1 MRGSSTGSTWAT
13 QPVPAPRRASD
24 GSGASA
30 DRSAGQS
37 GAPGAPEMLGRY
49 TLRQQLGAGGMGV
62 VHLATDAGGRA
73 VALKELP
80 AHIAGEPSARARL
93 RREFTSL
100 QRVHHPRV
108 APVLDADL
116 DGPRPYIVTRYIPG
130 RSLEQRVVESGP
142 LGREQLGRLALGLAE
157 ALDAIHGA
165 GVVHR
170 DLKPTN
176 VLMLDDDPVVIDFG
190 ISQAADD
197 MRLTR
202 VGVVMGTP
210 GFLAPEVL
218 DGAAA
223 TPDVDWW
230 AWAATLTYAA
240 TGRPPFGRGPLD
252 AVLGRVHRGEPDLS
266 GVDPALAALL
276 AAALSP
282 APSRRPSPERLTAG
296 VRDWL
301 AGRAVVAP
309 TEQVPR
315 VSQEQAPTEYVPVHR
330 PAAVAPP
337 TQVQPKLSTRVM
349 PAVMREGGSRAD
361 AAAAAAREPRVA
373 YASFG
378 AAPAQ
383 APQPV
388 AERASGVPVY
398 PGSAPPPAAPS
409 SSSSPAYPAEHRP
422 PARRRGMAFPLFG
435 LLVLFVALGASWP
448 AVTVAAAL
456 VWSALART
464 VYSSI
469 VGVQER
475 RIDRG
480 PRRSDGVL
488 AVLTSPIRLVPA
500 AFSAIFFGLGSLVV
514 AVAGMF
520 GSAALVSMTGG
531 LRADPFSEISLAVG
545 MGVGMLVGWWG
556 LGGTPLRRGSRTL
569 IRAVAPGRI
578 GPAFVGTAL
587 LLVAAGLAIRL
598 QGTGVGPDWAPLA
611 DVISGTLIR
620 WF

>member
-13 QPVPAPRRASD
+13 QPVPAPRRD
-24 GSGASA
+24 SGASA
-30 DRSAGQS
+30 DPSAGQS
-37 GAPGAPEMLGRY
+37 RVPEMLGRY

-80 AHIAGEPSARARL
+80 SHIAGEPSARARL

-116 DGPRPYIVTRYIPG
+116 DGARPYIVTRYIPG

-142 LGREQLGRLALGLAE
+142 LGRAELGRLALGLAD
-157 ALDAIHGA
+157 ALDAIHDA

-202 VGVVMGTP
+202 VGIVMGTP

-223 TPDVDWW
+223 TPGVDWW

-252 AVLGRVHRGEPDLS
+252 AVLGRVHRGEPGLA
-266 GVDPALAALL
+266 GVDPALAGLL
-276 AAALSP
+276 TAALSP
-282 APSRRPSPERLTAG
+282 DPARRPSPERLIAG
-296 VRDWL
+296 VRDWQ
-301 AGRAVVAP
+301 AGRTVTTP
-309 TEQVPR
+309 TERVPR
-315 VSQEQAPTEYVPVHR
+315 VSQEQAPTEYVPVQR
-330 PAAVAPP
+330 SAAVSPP

-349 PAVMREGGSRAD
+349 PAVMRESGSRAD
-361 AAAAAAREPRVA
+361 AAAAAAREPRVS

-378 AAPAQ
+378 AAPSRGG
-383 APQPV
+383 
-388 AERASGVPVY
+388 ERAAEPRPAVPGY
-398 PGSAPPPAAPS
+398 PGSVQPPSAPPATQ
-409 SSSSPAYPAEHRP
+409 SPVQVPVQQSA
-422 PARRRGMAFPLFG
+422 PARRPSMVFPLFG
-435 LLVLFVALGASWP
+435 LLMLFVALGASWP
-448 AVTVAAAL
+448 AVTVAVAL

-475 RIDRG
+475 RVDRG

-488 AVLTSPIRLVPA
+488 AVLASPVRLVPA
-500 AFSAIFFGLGSLVV
+500 AFNAIFFGLGSLVV

-520 GSAALVSMTGG
+520 GTAALVSVTGG
-531 LRADPFSEISLAVG
+531 LRADPFSEISLAAG
-545 MGVGMLVGWWG
+545 MGVGLLVGWWG
-556 LGGTPLRRGSRTL
+556 LGGTPLRRGSRAMV
-569 IRAVAPGRI
+569 RAVAPGRI

-611 DVISGTLIR
+611 DVISGTLIS